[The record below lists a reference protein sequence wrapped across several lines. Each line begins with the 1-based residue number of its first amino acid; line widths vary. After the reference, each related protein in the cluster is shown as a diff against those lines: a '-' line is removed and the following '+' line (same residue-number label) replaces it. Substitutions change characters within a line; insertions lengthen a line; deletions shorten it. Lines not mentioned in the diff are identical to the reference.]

1 MEGKVGTQNPSPRG
15 CTYSS
20 LLRTAEVSTPHLA
33 LRPGRGSPG
42 VTVRL
47 GTSHRLG
54 QCKELCAGHTAVR
67 RILLLRPHVSAR
79 ARPASRPAP
88 PWSRPFPGRL
98 CLTGDGESFPPPPIP
113 RPSAKKQAHTGVSL
127 TCSFTGRAGR
137 PNSTAVRSMGIESG
151 AAQCCEGRGCQ
162 ALLCPHKSC
171 CVSSSLSLRHEK

>member
-98 CLTGDGESFPPPPIP
+98 CLTGDGESFPPPPNPQAKCKETGSHRGLLDLQLHWEGWKAQQHSCQKHGDRVRCCSVLRGP
-113 RPSAKKQAHTGVSL
+113 RLPGPSVS
-127 TCSFTGRAGR
+127 
-137 PNSTAVRSMGIESG
+137 PQV
-151 AAQCCEGRGCQ
+151 
-162 ALLCPHKSC
+162 LLCLQFLITPP
-171 CVSSSLSLRHEK
+171 